1 MKPAIAII
9 GAGPGMGAAVARRF
23 GREGFHV
30 LLMARNVDHLSA
42 LKAELEAQ
50 NITCETL
57 AVDASEGTKL
67 KVLLAGLAQGHY
79 LSVLVYNAMSAE
91 PLGKPS
97 TLDVNAA
104 ANAMQVSALS
114 ALAAAQAVLPKM
126 RERGNGTLL
135 FTGGGFALEPM
146 AQMSALG
153 LGKAALRNLA
163 YSLFQELRPEGIH
176 AATVTICGMVKP
188 GTAYD
193 PDAIAE
199 HYWQLHCQK
208 PSEFERERVIK

>member
-1 MKPAIAII
+1 
-9 GAGPGMGAAVARRF
+9 MGAAIARRF
-23 GREGFHV
+23 GREGFHA
-30 LLMARNVDHLSA
+30 LLMARNVEHLAA
-42 LKAELEAQ
+42 LKQSLDEQ
-50 NITCETL
+50 NISCETI
-57 AVDASEGTKL
+57 AVDVSEGTKL

-79 LSVLVYNAMSAE
+79 LSVMVYNAMGME

-104 ANAMQVSALS
+104 ALAMQVSALS

-135 FTGGGFALEPM
+135 FTGGGFAIEPM

-153 LGKAALRNLA
+153 LGKAALRNLT

-193 PDAIAE
+193 PDVIAE
-199 HYWQLHCQK
+199 HYWQLYVQK
-208 PSEFERERVIK
+208 PAEFERERIVK